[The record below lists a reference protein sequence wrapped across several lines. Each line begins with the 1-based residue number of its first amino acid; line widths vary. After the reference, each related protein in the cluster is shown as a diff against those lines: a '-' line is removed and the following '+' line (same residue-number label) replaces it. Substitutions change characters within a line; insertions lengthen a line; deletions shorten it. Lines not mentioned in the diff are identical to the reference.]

1 MAGRLEGKVAFIT
14 GVARGQGRAHAVR
27 LAEEGADIIGV
38 DICAPIDTV
47 DYPLGTPD
55 DLAETVSL
63 VEKLDRRIVAK
74 PADVRDLSGLRSAL
88 DEGLE
93 QLGRLDLVVANAGVM
108 PVFGERSR
116 TMEAWQTCLDV
127 LLTGVLNTVELTYPR
142 LIEQGEGGSIVIT
155 SSMAGLK
162 PMMRTEARHTLGLLG
177 YSAAKAALVNLGQ
190 NYASFL
196 AYHHIRVNTIH
207 PSAVNT
213 PMINNDMCAAGFEVS
228 DEQDLLAL
236 VNAIPVTSIE
246 PEDVANAVLW
256 LCSEESKF
264 FTGNVVRV
272 DAGASLR

>member
-1 MAGRLEGKVAFIT
+1 
-14 GVARGQGRAHAVR
+14 
-27 LAEEGADIIGV
+27 
-38 DICAPIDTV
+38 
-47 DYPLGTPD
+47 
-55 DLAETVSL
+55 
-63 VEKLDRRIVAK
+63 
-74 PADVRDLSGLRSAL
+74 
-88 DEGLE
+88 
-93 QLGRLDLVVANAGVM
+93 
-108 PVFGERSR
+108 
-116 TMEAWQTCLDV
+116 
-127 LLTGVLNTVELTYPR
+127 
-142 LIEQGEGGSIVIT
+142 
-155 SSMAGLK
+155 MAGLK